1 MECGAFGG
9 FHKSN
14 ALHSKKL
21 LFIIEGEVMVVIIV
35 LLTIIVFILVDLV
48 LRLIMQKV
56 QDARIKKERKEALD
70 IGLRLDFTDEAK
82 SLKRVEVE
90 NPKANILAVDDEEI
104 VLDSFRKILV
114 LAGYSIDTVETG
126 PEALGLVQKHDY
138 DFVFTDLKMPDMDG
152 IEVTKAVKHLRP
164 DIDVIVITGYATIE
178 SAVET
183 MKYGAM
189 DYVQKPFTEDELVA
203 FVNKSLIRRQ
213 DRIERTTKPTVHL
226 ITPSIGE
233 STSKH
238 KFNVPAGVF
247 LSSAHNWV
255 SLELNGIVRV
265 GIDDFTQKILGKID
279 RIALPNQGQKTKKSE
294 PLFSIKQGSCTM
306 TFPSPISG
314 TIVAVNTDL
323 NDHIEYVNMKPYEL
337 GWMCSIEPT
346 NLNEDLQSLKI
357 GSDTVSW
364 YQKEIDRFHELAK
377 QINSQK
383 EESKETREGI
393 TEREKK
399 KLNER
404 IWEAY
409 SKSFIQTAFNHE

>member
-1 MECGAFGG
+1 
-9 FHKSN
+9 
-14 ALHSKKL
+14 
-21 LFIIEGEVMVVIIV
+21 MVVVIV
-35 LLTIIVFILVDLV
+35 VLTIVVFVLVDLV
-48 LRLIMQKV
+48 LRLIMRKV

-70 IGLRLDFTDEAK
+70 IGLRLDFTEEAK

-90 NPKANILAVDDEEI
+90 NPKARILAVDDEEI

-114 LAGYSIDTVETG
+114 LAGYSIETVETG
-126 PEALGLVQKHDY
+126 PEALGLVQKNDY

-189 DYVQKPFTEDELVA
+189 DYVQKPFTGDELVA
-203 FVNKSLIRRQ
+203 FVDKFLIRRQ
-213 DRIERTTKPTVHL
+213 DRIERTTKPAVHL

-238 KFNVPAGVF
+238 EFNVPAGVF
-247 LSSAHNWV
+247 ISPAHNWV
-255 SLELNGIVRV
+255 KVELNGMVRV
-265 GIDDFTQKILGKID
+265 GIDDFTQKILGKIEN
-279 RIALPNQGQKTKKSE
+279 IALPNKGQKIKKGESI
-294 PLFSIKQGSCTM
+294 FSIKQGSRSM
-306 TFPSPISG
+306 TFPSPVSG
-314 TIVAVNTDL
+314 KVVSVNADL

-346 NLNEDLQSLKI
+346 NLTEDLKKLKI

-364 YQKEIDRFHELAK
+364 YQKEIDGFHEIAK
-377 QINSQK
+377 KINSEK
-383 EESKETREGI
+383 EESKETTEG
-393 TEREKK
+393 TEADN
-399 KLNER
+399 LNER

-409 SKSFIQTAFNHE
+409 SKSFIQTSFD